1 MNELL
6 MIGALCCTVVAALFA
21 NHKTTEA
28 ALKASQLAQKRLTDL
43 TRQLALLNKA
53 PDVVIGQGAMEV
65 DRQNTLLLEQEAL
78 RIEKPSTAE
87 TSSPTAVQP
96 EKTRIVKAGNESFE
110 LIGASSEDEAE
121 FLRSLDKKD

>member
-1 MNELL
+1 MNELML
-6 MIGALCCTVVAALFA
+6 AALFCTFAGALFA

-28 ALKASQLAQKRLTDL
+28 SLKASQLAQKRLTDL

-53 PDVVIGQGAMEV
+53 PDVVIGQGAVEV
-65 DRQNTLLLEQEAL
+65 DRQNTAMLEEQASL
-78 RIEKPSTAE
+78 RISPE
-87 TSSPTAVQP
+87 TSQPSPDFVP
-96 EKTRIVKAGNESFE
+96 LKTRIVKAGNESFE